1 MDYLFYLYTLIKKQ
15 DIMTIEQF
23 FKNPLEGIQPISLEI
38 QVRQLSFGFQ
48 ALKFI
53 NYPYGYKFE
62 KKELFIYLLNQEIN
76 NII

>member
-1 MDYLFYLYTLIKKQ
+1 
-15 DIMTIEQF
+15 MTIEQF

-62 KKELFIYLLNQEIN
+62 IDELLGIDIEHLHDEMRNYWGIEPNVNQN
-76 NII
+76 